1 MHAPAP
7 DRYLIPLLSLGNFVI
22 GIAGFSIIGILEPLG
37 ADMNRSAASAGQLM
51 TVYSVAYAI
60 LSPLMVALS
69 GQIGRRRVLAA
80 SMILVTLA
88 AILSAVA
95 PNFTVLNVARVL
107 AAAGAGIFTPVAAA
121 VAATLY
127 PEAQRAKVLAS
138 VFFGLTLSQ
147 VVGVPFGSWISY
159 TFGWRWAFW
168 MVVCFSL
175 PLTLLI
181 WRRVPAGLT
190 FQPVRLSDLGR
201 VLAQGRMMLATAFTA
216 SFLGAMYVVY
226 TYVAP
231 LLSQTMGYG
240 RDGVS
245 LILLVFGVGAV
256 GGNIL
261 GGILADRFGW
271 RITLAGLCLCQIG
284 IMPLF
289 STLPVNDVALVGIA
303 FFWSVTGWAFMAGQ
317 QTRLIGAAGPQAP
330 VVLALNAAAIYI
342 GAAVGTALGGL
353 VIAGYGLTA
362 VGMAGGVAALFALLH
377 LLLSLRL
384 PPPSPAPS

>member
-190 FQPVRLSDLGR
+190 FKPVRLSDLGR

-231 LLSQTMGYG
+231 LLSQTMGYE

-289 STLPVNDVALVGIA
+289 STLPVNDVALVAIA

-362 VGMAGGVAALFALLH
+362 VGMAGGIAALFALLH

>member
-190 FQPVRLSDLGR
+190 FKPVRLSDLGR

-289 STLPVNDVALVGIA
+289 STLPVNDVALVAIA

-362 VGMAGGVAALFALLH
+362 VGMAGGIAALFALLH